1 MSTLPP
7 NAAPRRTRRTRTE
20 EIDRVLYLAFEG
32 EDSANVNKLI
42 AALGPQAQAWLWD
55 ELAELKATKSI
66 KVEQAERMDFS
77 REHPSM
83 REFIESDYYLGQTL
97 CPSED
102 NVGIYPAWKDILIKN
117 FGYESR
123 IHNAVITG
131 SLGIGKSWIAV
142 AILLYRIVLTT
153 LLRNPQNYF
162 GISRGSNIIFNILS
176 VTREQVRQTAFGD
189 AINFMTTSKYFLEE
203 LKFDPEMEYSRSVVP
218 FNNNLFLTAGS
229 KGWHILGRNVLGVLL
244 DEGNFRLEKDPDQKA
259 YQLYDQVRT
268 RLANRFQKIEGFL
281 PAISILASS
290 ASDESSFTEK
300 VIRDIER
307 ANNPKTQTVYREAV
321 YHVKRHEL
329 KLGKRWFRVAYGLRN
344 MEPCLLAGWYLEDG
358 TVIKEEGQPA
368 HEDTPKGA
376 KIEMVPEMYWP
387 EFRRNCRVNLQSVSG
402 ISTGGTHRLFSSM
415 IDVERCVE
423 LSEAEGVPNPL
434 KEHIRY
440 IPVSLE
446 DTLNVWDY
454 MTHSKFLTRVSS
466 QVMPVRHPQALRYAH
481 MDLATTTKAGLAI
494 CHLVSGQKVEGIIR
508 DGMPFDEYRLQVEY
522 DFILTLTAGQVK
534 PINFDKICKFF
545 FWLRDMCS
553 FRWGLITAD
562 QYGSIMPL
570 QVLEAAGFKVEQQS
584 LDKNKSAYVA
594 WRTGFEDTR
603 IRLYRSEEM
612 IEEAE
617 KLMEGDKKFDHPD
630 GGSKDTTDACA
641 GAYFNAINSD
651 ERTTLLT
658 HAVPSVYGQ
667 NVADA
672 AAAGLNQGQ
681 GQVLGLPLPSR
692 TYRTV
697 KEHIIR

>member
-1 MSTLPP
+1 MSTSPP
-7 NAAPRRTRRTRTE
+7 APPHRARRTRTE
-20 EIDRVLYLAFEG
+20 EIDRVLGIAFEG
-32 EDSANVNKLI
+32 EDSGNVDKLI
-42 AALGPQAQAWLWD
+42 AALSPKAQEELWD
-55 ELAELKATKSI
+55 ELANLKAAKSI
-66 KVEQAERMDFS
+66 NAEIAERMDF
-77 REHPSM
+77 RKPAPSM
-83 REFIESDYYLGQTL
+83 RQFIEDDYYLGGTL
-97 CPSED
+97 RPSED
-102 NVGIYPAWKDILIKN
+102 NVGIYPAWRNILVKD
-117 FGYESR
+117 FSYESR

-189 AINFMTTSKYFLEE
+189 AINFMTASKYFLEE
-203 LKFDPEMEYSRSVVP
+203 LKFDPEMEYSKSVVP

-290 ASDESSFTEK
+290 ASDESSFTET

-307 ANNPKTQTVYREAV
+307 ANNPKTQAVYRQAV
-321 YHVKRHEL
+321 YQVKRHEL

-358 TVIKEEGQPA
+358 TPIKEEGQPA
-368 HEDTPKGA
+368 HEEIPKGA
-376 KIEMVPEMYWP
+376 KIELVPEMYWP

-402 ISTGGTHRLFSSM
+402 ISTGGSHRLFSSM
-415 IDVERCVE
+415 IDVERCIE

-434 KEHIRY
+434 KAHIRY
-440 IPVSLE
+440 IPVSVE
-446 DTLNVWDY
+446 DKLNVWDY

-466 QVMPVRHPQALRYAH
+466 RVMPIRHPNALRYAH
-481 MDLATTTKAGLAI
+481 MDLATTSKAGLAI
-494 CHLVSGQKVEGIIR
+494 CHLVGGQRVEGVIR

-522 DFILTLTAGQVK
+522 DFILTITAGQVK

-562 QYGSIMPL
+562 WFQSEMPL
-570 QVLEAAGFKVEQQS
+570 QMLEAAGFKVDKQS
-584 LDKNKSAYVA
+584 LDKDKAAYTA
-594 WRTGFEDTR
+594 WRTGFEDLR
-603 IRLYRSEEM
+603 MRLFRSEEM

-658 HAVPSVYGQ
+658 QSVPSVYGQ

-672 AAAGLNQGQ
+672 AASK
-681 GQVLGLPLPSR
+681 GQVMELPLPSR

-697 KEHIIR
+697 KEHTIR